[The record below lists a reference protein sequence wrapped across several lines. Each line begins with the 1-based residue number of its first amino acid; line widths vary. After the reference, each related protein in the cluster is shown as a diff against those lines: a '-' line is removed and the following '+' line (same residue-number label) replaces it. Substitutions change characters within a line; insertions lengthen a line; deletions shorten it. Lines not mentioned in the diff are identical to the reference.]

1 MAVGLIQMTVTVG
14 APAVLDGREGR
25 WVLADFYCALLGMEV
40 IRQDWLKV
48 AKHSGSPF
56 QLALDG
62 DGWSDQRPPHWG
74 DPEHP
79 QQMHLDVLVPDV
91 GASGGLAEDMGAI
104 LLQDG
109 DGHRVY
115 ADPAGHPFC
124 FSADASAGHEGG
136 PGKVGRVVL
145 DCYSPRHLAT
155 FYEGLLEIDRRIEDM
170 PERVVLDLN
179 DDRYPD
185 LALQHAVFVAARWPD
200 PAYPAQ
206 LHLDLPFGDQRDS
219 AVRRV
224 ERLGGM
230 RLPKLA
236 DTEIFA
242 DPAGHP
248 FCL

>member
-1 MAVGLIQMTVTVG
+1 MGLIQMTVTVG
-14 APAVLDGREGR
+14 APAVLNGREGR

-40 IRQDWLKV
+40 IRQDWLKI
-48 AKHSGSPF
+48 AKDPDSAF

-62 DGWSDQRPPHWG
+62 DGWSDQRPPRWR
-74 DPEHP
+74 DAEHP
-79 QQMHLDVLVPDV
+79 QQMHLDVLVGDV
-91 GASGGLAEDMGAI
+91 GVSGRLAEDMGAP
-104 LLQDG
+104 LLHDG

-124 FSADASAGHEGG
+124 LYADASAGGESGRG
-136 PGKVGRVVL
+136 NVGRVVL
-145 DCYSPRHLAT
+145 DCYSPRHLAA
-155 FYEGLLEIDRRIEDM
+155 FYEGLLEIDRRIEDT
-170 PERVVLDLN
+170 PERVVLDLV
-179 DDRYPD
+179 DDRYPN
-185 LALQHAVFVAARWPD
+185 LAFQHAVFVAARWPD

-206 LHLDLPFGDQRDS
+206 LHLDLPFGDRRES
-219 AVRRV
+219 AIRRV

-242 DPAGHP
+242 DPACHP

>member
-1 MAVGLIQMTVTVG
+1 MAVDLIQMTVTVG

-25 WVLADFYCALLGMEV
+25 WVLADFYCALLGMVV

-48 AKHSGSPF
+48 AKAPDSPF

-62 DGWSDQRPPHWG
+62 DGWSDQRPPRWG
-74 DPEHP
+74 DSEHP
-79 QQMHLDVLVPDV
+79 QQMHLDVLVPDMGV
-91 GASGGLAEDMGAI
+91 AGGLAEDMGAR
-104 LLQDG
+104 LLNDG
-109 DGHRVY
+109 EGHQVY

-124 FSADASAGHEGG
+124 LYADLSAGDEGG
-136 PGKVGRVVL
+136 PGRVGRVVF
-145 DCYSPRHLAT
+145 DCYSPRHLAS
-155 FYEGLLEIDRRIEDM
+155 FYEGLLEIDRRTEDT
-170 PERVVLDLN
+170 PERVVLDLD

-185 LALQHAVFVAARWPD
+185 LGFQHAVFVAARWPD

-206 LHLDLPFGDQRDS
+206 LHLDLPFGDRRDS
-219 AVRRV
+219 AIQRV